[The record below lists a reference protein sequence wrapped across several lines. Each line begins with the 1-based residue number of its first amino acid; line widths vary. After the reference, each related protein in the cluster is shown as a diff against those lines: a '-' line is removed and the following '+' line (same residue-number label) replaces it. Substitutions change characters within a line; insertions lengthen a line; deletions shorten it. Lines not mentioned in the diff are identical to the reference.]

1 MSTAPQSL
9 KVLRID
15 ASMRRAGSV
24 SRDLADDVIASLRAR
39 HGEIDVTERNLADG
53 VPLIDEAWIGAN
65 FTDPADRTDEQKAAL
80 ALSDTLVRELK
91 EADAVVIA
99 TPIYNFSVPGA
110 LKAWIDQIAR
120 ARETFRYSEAGP
132 VGLLEGKKA
141 YLVIASGGTEIGGE
155 IDFAS
160 GYVRHILGFIGI
172 DDVTTVAAGRLMF
185 TPEESVASAKAEI
198 AAIGAAVQTI
208 AA

>member
-24 SRDLADDVIASLRAR
+24 SRDLADNVIASLRAR

-65 FTDPADRTDEQKAAL
+65 FTDPADRTDEQKSAL

>member
-39 HGEIDVTERNLADG
+39 HGDVTERNLADG